1 MDVSILGPFK
11 VARSGADVTP
21 SAPKLRRVLA
31 LLAVQANRV
40 VSIDQIIQELW
51 DERPPPSA
59 TTTMQTY
66 VYQVRKVTRQ
76 YDQAGRD
83 LGADD
88 PDGSGMLHTTFGGY
102 MLTLRPEALDALRF
116 EQLVEK
122 GRGQLAAGEL
132 TTAAWTFRLAL
143 QQWKGPAL
151 TAVNTG
157 PVLQAAAVRLEEMRK
172 SVLEQRIDIDL
183 QLGRHHDL
191 ISELI
196 STVSEQPTHE
206 GFQAKLMLALY
217 RVGRR
222 SEALQTYQ
230 RARSALHDELGL
242 EPSTELRR
250 LQKAILDNDL
260 RLDVPPGTATTGG
273 FAGAATPPNMLPP
286 DVAVQVGRDQE
297 LAAASELLTRADRTT
312 APVVVVAGAPGIGK
326 SAFAVHL
333 AHKVRAGYP
342 DGQLHHRLTDDD
354 GTAQPPAEV
363 LAELLRAIG
372 VAPEKIPP
380 TVVARSQ
387 LLRSWTANRRVLIVL
402 DDAAGIDQ
410 VLPLL
415 PVGAGCATV
424 VASRRRIAGPAI
436 SMTVDLQPLA
446 VEDATQLLSTVLG
459 ACRLASDAEGTSRL
473 LSLCAGLPLAL
484 REAAT
489 RLSLR
494 THWLIGRQVDRMRVG
509 DTEVTDSM
517 LRSHRLLPPGARR
530 VFLVLVDSD
539 AGAITA
545 AAVAALTGM
554 DEATAES
561 YLEDLVE
568 FLLADAQ
575 RQVDGTFVY
584 RTHALYRAAAA
595 VLDDSARNLPLPSSP
610 YEGTH
615 DRLPLHQ
622 LRT

>member
-1 MDVSILGPFK
+1 VDVSILGPFK

-230 RARSALHDELGL
+230 RARAALHDELGL

-250 LQKAILDNDL
+250 LQKAILDND
-260 RLDVPPGTATTGG
+260 G

-297 LAAASELLTRADRTT
+297 LAAATELLTRADRTT
-312 APVVVVAGAPGIGK
+312 APVIVVAGAPGIGK

-333 AHKVRAGYP
+333 AHKVRASYP

-380 TVVARSQ
+380 TVAARSQ

-415 PVGAGCATV
+415 PIGAGCATV

-436 SMTVDLQPLA
+436 SMTVDLPPLA
-446 VEDATQLLSTVLG
+446 IEDATQLLTTVLG
-459 ACRLASDAEGTSRL
+459 AQRLAADPEGTGRL
-473 LSLCAGLPLAL
+473 LTLCAGLPLAL

-509 DTEVTDSM
+509 DTEITDSM

-575 RQVDGTFVY
+575 RQADGTFVY

-595 VLDDSARNLPLPSSP
+595 VLDDSARNLPTTPSP
-610 YEGTH
+610 YTGTH